1 MKVNSFYIGTLQV
14 NLPSDIVTFFLERV
28 SVSTKLNVLKFL
40 RCSRI
45 LFNVILKI
53 GARIEL
59 YQGDFNNGSHLTI

>member
-1 MKVNSFYIGTLQV
+1 MKVNGFYIGTLQV

-28 SVSTKLNVLKFL
+28 SVSTKLNVLKF
-40 RCSRI
+40 CAAHV

-59 YQGDFNNGSHLTI
+59 YVPGRL

>member
-28 SVSTKLNVLKFL
+28 SVSTKLNVLKF
-40 RCSRI
+40 CAAHV
-45 LFNVILKI
+45 FCVILKI